1 MIKTSH
7 LAFTFCVLVGI
18 NTVNFYDR
26 QVLGAV
32 QEKVRK
38 EWGLS
43 DSQLGWLGTAFI
55 LLYAVVGLPLGR
67 LADRAQRKWV
77 LAAGVGLWSVLTF
90 ASGFAWNFWSLFALR
105 LGVGVGEASC
115 APVAS
120 SLIGDLVPAE
130 RRARAMSVFMLG
142 LPIGLALS
150 FFVSGAV
157 AEHQG
162 WPAAF
167 FVAGVPGLFLA
178 VAALFL
184 ADPVRGGADPPAD
197 AAGHLT
203 FAAVAYRVLA
213 LPTMWWIIVSG
224 ALHNFNMYALG
235 TFISSFLTRYHGVG
249 VGRAGAISGL
259 VYGFGALGIFAAGW
273 LGDWAFRHR
282 VSGRLHVAWVG
293 LAAAIP
299 CLLLALEAPRGAV
312 WPCVAGLLPGCLLL
326 YAYYGTVYAT
336 IQDVVEPSM
345 RGTAMAI
352 YFCAMYCL
360 GAVLGPVATGWVSDF
375 LARRAAAADGAEAIT
390 EAHKAV
396 GLHGAMYLIP
406 TLTAALV
413 LVLFAASRTVTRDC
427 LRRSAPA
434 AGHLTS

>member
-1 MIKTSH
+1 MPKAAH
-7 LAFTFCVLVGI
+7 LVFTVCVLVGI

-38 EWGLS
+38 DWGLS
-43 DSQLGWLGTAFI
+43 DGQLGWLGTAFI

-67 LADRAQRKWV
+67 LADRARRKWV
-77 LAAGVGLWSVLTF
+77 LAAGVSLWSVLTF
-90 ASGFAWNFWSLFALR
+90 ACGFATTFWSLFALR

-115 APVAS
+115 APAAS

-130 RRARAMSVFMLG
+130 RRARAMAVFMLG
-142 LPIGLALS
+142 LPLGLALS

-157 AEHQG
+157 AEHHG

-167 FVAGVPGLFLA
+167 FVAGVPGLALA

-184 ADPVRGGADPPAD
+184 ADPPRGGADPPAAV

-203 FAAVAYRVLA
+203 FAAVASRVLG
-213 LPTMWWIIVSG
+213 LPTMWWITVSG

-259 VYGFGALGIFAAGW
+259 VYGCGALGLFAAGW
-273 LGDWAFRHR
+273 LGDRAFRRR

-299 CLLLALEAPRGAV
+299 CLLLALAAPRGAV
-312 WPCVAGLLPGCLLL
+312 WLCVAGLLPGCLLL

-360 GAVLGPVATGWVSDF
+360 GAVLGPVATGWTSDL
-375 LARRAAAADGAEAIT
+375 LARRAAAADGAAVVT
-390 EAHKAV
+390 EVHKAV

-406 TLTAALV
+406 ALNAALV
-413 LVLFAASRTVTRDC
+413 VVLFAASRTVTRDY
-427 LRRSAPA
+427 LRRTAPQPV
-434 AGHLTS
+434 T